1 MAKIRPDSRM
11 PRRLPQASSATNPTE
26 SSTRR
31 SRSSGMA
38 EASAAVPAETLT
50 ATVST

>member
-11 PRRLPQASSATNPTE
+11 PRRLPHISSRMKATD
-26 SSTRR
+26 SSTRQGR
-31 SRSSGMA
+31 STSIA
-38 EASAAVPAETLT
+38 EASAAVPADTLT